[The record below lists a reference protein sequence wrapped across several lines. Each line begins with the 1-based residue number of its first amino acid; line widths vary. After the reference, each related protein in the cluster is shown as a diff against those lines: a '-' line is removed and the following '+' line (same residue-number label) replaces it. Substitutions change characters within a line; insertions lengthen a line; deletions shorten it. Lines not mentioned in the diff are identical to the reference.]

1 MAVALDGMELDLVSD
16 YSKTTEAVYIEIV
29 RRILRHT
36 GSFDI
41 LRCVE
46 TLKHDDTLPN
56 WIPDCVEIYHLFST
70 YAAAPRSVI
79 LRWLCWLRANSYE
92 GLSRQL
98 KESELLRRG

>member
-41 LRCVE
+41 L
-46 TLKHDDTLPN
+46 
-56 WIPDCVEIYHLFST
+56 
-70 YAAAPRSVI
+70 
-79 LRWLCWLRANSYE
+79 
-92 GLSRQL
+92 
-98 KESELLRRG
+98 